1 MMLIRKL
8 FRTAWNYKS
17 QFISMIL
24 MIAIGVGVFLGFN
37 IEWKSLEADGYGFLE
52 DTNYADFRLY
62 SETGFTEE
70 DIKAIQKITG
80 VEAATRYLTVNVGIK
95 DTKKSLALNVS
106 ENYTV
111 STMLIME
118 GTEYEEA
125 SDGIWLSDKFAAAND
140 ISLGDT
146 LTTTYIGVEIGG
158 EVVGLVKSG
167 EQMICVAD
175 ENQLMPDY
183 ESFGFMYI
191 TPEKLE
197 KTLGFVFYPQINVIS
212 DLSKEELEEAV
223 QDALGKTVQVLSKDM
238 HMAYAGVKSEAEEG
252 KTMGSILPV
261 LFLAIAIL
269 TMITTMHRIAANEKV
284 QIGTLKALGFR
295 DARILRHYTSY
306 GFVIG
311 LFGTLLGIALGYGIA
326 GLIVSPTGMMSTY
339 LDIPDWSLVMPGFCY
354 PVIVLTVII
363 LTFISFLSVKKMLK
377 GTAADALRPYTP
389 KTMKKSMF
397 EKLPAWE
404 KLPFGTKWNVRDIL
418 RHKTRSAMTLVGVV
432 GCMLLLVG
440 GMGMKDTMDA
450 FMILLDDGI
459 SNYTTR
465 INLADIADNEAAKEL
480 AVKVNGDWQATVG
493 ISYEGRTITMEVH
506 DEDKDLLRFINEE
519 NEPVRLDDEGVYLC
533 LRLKDT
539 AKIGDTIEF
548 SPYGS
553 EDIYQVKVAGYLRS
567 VMSEAII
574 MTDTYADSIGI
585 EYHIDA
591 IFTDEESENIEDS
604 SIISGKQDKDMIMDT
619 YDSFMEIMNLMVG
632 LFVVAAIVL
641 GVVVLYNLG
650 VMSYL
655 ERSREL
661 ATLKVLGFRDK
672 HIGKLLISQNIWLT
686 VLGVVI
692 GLPGG
697 VAVLYVLITSLV
709 SEYELSLTLG
719 VLTYSV
725 SILVTFGV
733 SLLVGLMVARKNK
746 KIDMVEALKGAE

>member
-17 QFISMIL
+17 QFISMII
-24 MIAIGVGVFLGFN
+24 MISIGVGVFLGFN

-52 DTNYADFRLY
+52 DTKYADFRLY

-70 DIKAIQKITG
+70 DIKAVQEIEG
-80 VEAATRYLTVNVGIK
+80 VDAATRYLTVNVSIK
-95 DTKKSLALNVS
+95 DSKKSLALNVS

-111 STMLIME
+111 STMLVME
-118 GTEYEEA
+118 GAEYEEA

-140 ISLGDT
+140 IDLGDT
-146 LTTTYIGVEIGG
+146 LTTTYTGMEISG

-175 ENQLMPDY
+175 GNQLMPDY

-191 TPEKLE
+191 SPEKLE
-197 KTLGFVFYPQINVIS
+197 EVLGFAFYPQINVIS
-212 DLSKEELEEAV
+212 DLSKEELEEEV
-223 QDALGKTVQVLSKDM
+223 KDALGKTVQVLAKDV
-238 HMAYAGVKSEAEEG
+238 HLAYAGVKSEVEEG

-354 PVIVLTVII
+354 PVIVLTVLA

-389 KTMKKSMF
+389 KAMKKSVF
-397 EKLPAWE
+397 EKLPFWE
-404 KLPFGTKWNVRDIL
+404 KLPFGTKWNVRDIV

-440 GMGMKDTMDA
+440 GLGMKDTMDA
-450 FMILLDDGI
+450 FMVLLDEDI

-465 INLADIADNEAAKEL
+465 INLADTSDNAAAREL
-480 AVKVNGDWQATVG
+480 AEKVEGDWQATAG
-493 ISYEGRTITMEVH
+493 ISYEGKTITMEVH
-506 DEDKDLLRFINEE
+506 AEDKALLRFINEE
-519 NEPVRLDDEGVYLC
+519 NELVSLSNEGVYLC

-539 AKIGDTIEF
+539 AEIGDTIEF

-553 EDIYQVKVAGYLRS
+553 EETYRVKVAGYLRS
-567 VMSEAII
+567 VMTEAII
-574 MTDTYADSIGI
+574 MTDTYADSMGI
-585 EYHIDA
+585 EYYIGA
-591 IFTDEESENIEDS
+591 IFTDVASEDIEDS
-604 SIISGKQDKDMIMDT
+604 AIISGKQDKDMIMDT
-619 YDSFMEIMNLMVG
+619 YDSFMQIMNLMVG
-632 LFVVAAIVL
+632 LFVVAAVIL

-655 ERSREL
+655 ERHREL

-686 VLGVVI
+686 VLGVAI

-719 VLTYSV
+719 ILTYSV